1 LKLVVEAPRK
11 PNRKEV
17 FLSALIIDLETP
29 MLIVVVSVTE
39 HRFRATM
46 NDQASSDKLMVFC
59 IIAGFEEGWGAS
71 PRVDQLTKPVVKSH
85 GSFCTRPTSHPKMVS
100 CGFNP

>member
-1 LKLVVEAPRK
+1 VIVRKVDGRIYLKLVVEAPRK

-29 MLIVVVSVTE
+29 VLIVVVSVTE

-59 IIAGFEEGWGAS
+59 YNSRLREGVGALL
-71 PRVDQLTKPVVKSH
+71 PELTS
-85 GSFCTRPTSHPKMVS
+85 
-100 CGFNP
+100 